1 MSHAT
6 VPFICFLGLF
16 AALSNAQQNKP
27 NLSGKWQLN
36 TGKSELHS
44 GIPYAVNLAID
55 QKGSA
60 IHVVRTA
67 RTSAGKDTVTEF
79 NCTTDG
85 KDCDVKG
92 AKISLWYDGASL
104 VEMDIAGESVTKSS
118 MTLSDDGKTI
128 SIDVNHI
135 SPSGD
140 REKLV
145 LEKSGA

>member
-6 VPFICFLGLF
+6 APFICFLGLF

-36 TGKSELHS
+36 TRKSEVHS
-44 GIPYAVNLAID
+44 RIPYAVNLAMD

-60 IHVVRTA
+60 IHLVRTA
-67 RTSAGKDTVTEF
+67 RTNAGRDTVTEF

-92 AKISLWYDGASL
+92 VKISLWYDGASL
-104 VEMDIAGESVTKSS
+104 VEMDIAVQSVTKSS

-128 SIDVNHI
+128 SIDVNYI
-135 SPSGD
+135 SPPGD